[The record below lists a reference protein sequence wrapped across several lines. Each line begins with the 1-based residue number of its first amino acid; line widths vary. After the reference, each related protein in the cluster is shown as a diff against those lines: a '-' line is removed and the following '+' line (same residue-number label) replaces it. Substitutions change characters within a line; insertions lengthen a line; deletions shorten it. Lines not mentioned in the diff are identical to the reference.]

1 MTTTAPERQAGPAAQ
16 VLKRP
21 GIGIV
26 IDPARVR
33 WWRENQR
40 ALSREDLA
48 NRITALGLTD
58 ELTGRPLTLT
68 KDAIAKIENPHP
80 VRGRNPKPRSVRAL
94 CAGLGC
100 NPEDLMPDGPLPG
113 ADAAGRRRRRSGH
126 LRGLREFAI
135 ANKIRYTKPSGGMS
149 YSRPLRDAYALAVSG
164 ASDEEVAAAVAVA
177 RELFPAEPADEA
189 LAGQHHQLAS

>member
-1 MTTTAPERQAGPAAQ
+1 MAVMAAERQAEPAAQ
-16 VLKRP
+16 VIKRP

-26 IDPARVR
+26 IDPKRVR
-33 WWRENQR
+33 WWRENKR
-40 ALSREDLA
+40 ALSREDLSL
-48 NRITALGLTD
+48 RIAALGLRD
-58 ELTGRPLTLT
+58 DAGRPLTLT
-68 KDAIAKIENPHP
+68 KDAIAKIENPDP

-100 NPEDLMPDGPLPG
+100 SPEDLMPDGPPPG
-113 ADAAGRRRRRSGH
+113 TETAGRRRRSGH